1 MVFADL
7 IFLYL
12 FLPANL
18 ILYYISK
25 NRTYRNAVLVVF
37 SLFFY
42 AWGEPIWITLLL
54 FSATVDYIHGLIIEQ
69 QRQKIGAKL
78 AVVSSLIINLT
89 LLASFKYSGLIVVT
103 VNDLFG
109 TAFVPPSFALPI
121 GISFYTFQTISYT
134 IDVYRGDA
142 QPQHNFGKFLL
153 FVSLYHQLVAGPI
166 VRYNE
171 ICERIEER
179 HESWAEF
186 SSGINRFLLGLTKKT
201 LVANTAG
208 KLAIPYLEGNL
219 ASLSVLGAWFG
230 IALFALQIYYDF
242 SGYSDMAIGLGH
254 MFGFRHPENFRYP
267 YISRSATEF
276 WRRWHVSLGRFF
288 RDYLY
293 IPLGGNRRHMIF
305 NLLITWFA
313 TGLWH
318 GASWNFVLWGVYY
331 GVLILLERLFLLN
344 WLERL
349 PRFVSHLYF
358 VVIMLFGWVLF
369 NFIRLPDAFLYM
381 GRMLGLGGA
390 PLCDLSVLIDI
401 SSNGMWF
408 SLSVLFSLPVTVLL
422 ECIWERL
429 PTAHQSQLGWVRPV
443 FNVLLLITGTALLV
457 GQSYNPF
464 MYFRF

>member
-12 FLPANL
+12 FLPVNL

-25 NRTYRNAVLVVF
+25 NRAYRNSVLVLF

-42 AWGEPIWITLLL
+42 AWGEPIWIVLLL

-69 QRQKIGAKL
+69 QRQKLGAKL
-78 AVVSSLIINLT
+78 AVVSSLVINLA

-103 VNDLFG
+103 VNDFLG
-109 TAFVPPSFALPI
+109 TAFTPPSFALPI

-142 QPQHNFGKFLL
+142 EPQHNFGKFLL

-171 ICERIEER
+171 ISERIEER

-186 SSGINRFLLGLTKKT
+186 SSGINRFLIGLTKKT

-208 KLAIPYLEGNL
+208 KLAIPYLEGNIG
-219 ASLSVLGAWFG
+219 SLSVLGAWFG
-230 IALFALQIYYDF
+230 ITLYALQIYYDF
-242 SGYSDMAIGLGH
+242 SGYSDMAIGLGN

-305 NLLITWFA
+305 NLLVTWFA

-318 GASWNFVLWGVYY
+318 GASWNFVLWGGYY

-344 WLERL
+344 LLERL
-349 PRFVSHLYF
+349 PRVISHLYF
-358 VVIMLFGWVLF
+358 AVLMLFGWVLF
-369 NFIRLPDAFLYM
+369 NFVHLPDAFLYM
-381 GRMLGLGGA
+381 GRMIGLNGA
-390 PLCDLSVLIDI
+390 PIYDLSVWLDI
-401 SSNGMWF
+401 SSNGIWF
-408 SLSVLFSLPVTVLL
+408 FLSILFSLPVTVLL
-422 ECIWERL
+422 ECIWERV
-429 PTAHQSQLGWVRPV
+429 PKAHQSRLGWARPV
-443 FNVLLLITGTALLV
+443 FNIILLIVATALLV

>member
-25 NRTYRNAVLVVF
+25 NRTYRNMVLVLF

-42 AWGEPIWITLLL
+42 AWGEPIWIVLLL
-54 FSATVDYIHGLIIEQ
+54 FSATVDYLHGLIIEQ
-69 QRQKIGAKL
+69 QRGKIGAKL
-78 AVVSSLIINLT
+78 AVASSAIINLG
-89 LLASFKYSGLIVVT
+89 LLASFKYSGLIIETINSLLGCSLNV
-103 VNDLFG
+103 
-109 TAFVPPSFALPI
+109 PSFALPV

-134 IDVYRGDA
+134 IDVYRGDIE
-142 QPQHNFGKFLL
+142 PQHNFGKFLL

-171 ICERIEER
+171 ISERIEDR
-179 HESWAEF
+179 HESWEEV
-186 SSGINRFLLGLTKKT
+186 STGINRFLIGLTKKT

-208 KLAIPYLEGNL
+208 KLAIPYLAGNIS
-219 ASLSVLGAWFG
+219 SLSTLGAWFG
-230 IALFALQIYYDF
+230 IILYALQIYYDF

-293 IPLGGNRRHMIF
+293 IPLGGNRKRMVF
-305 NLLITWFA
+305 NLLVTWFA

-331 GVLILLERLFLLN
+331 GILILIERIFLLN
-344 WLERL
+344 FLEKL
-349 PRFVSHLYF
+349 PRAISHFYF
-358 VVIMLFGWVLF
+358 VIIMLFGWVIF
-369 NFIRLPDAFLYM
+369 NFTNLPNAFLYM
-381 GRMLGLGGA
+381 SKMVGMSGT
-390 PLCDLSVLIDI
+390 PLFDLSAWLDI
-401 SSNGMWF
+401 TSNGIWF
-408 SLSVLFSLPVTVLL
+408 SLSILFSLPITVLIG
-422 ECIWERL
+422 CIWDRIPSE
-429 PTAHQSQLGWVRPV
+429 HKNKFGWVRPV
-443 FNVLLLITGTALLV
+443 FNIVLLIMCTSLLV

>member
-25 NRTYRNAVLVVF
+25 DRAYRNTVLVLF

-69 QRQKIGAKL
+69 LRGTIGAKL
-78 AVVSSLIINLT
+78 AVASSLVINLG
-89 LLASFKYSGLIVVT
+89 LLATFKYSGLIVQT
-103 VNDLFG
+103 VNDLLG
-109 TAFVPPSFALPI
+109 TAFTTPSFALPI

-142 QPQHNFGKFLL
+142 QPQHDFLKFLL

-166 VRYNE
+166 VRYGE
-171 ICERIEER
+171 ICERIEDRTENWKDV
-179 HESWAEF
+179 SN
-186 SSGINRFLLGLTKKT
+186 GVNRFLIGLTKKT

-208 KLAIPYLEGNL
+208 KIAEPYLYGSVP
-219 ASLSVLGAWFG
+219 SLPVMGAWFG
-230 IALFALQIYYDF
+230 VILFSIQLYYDF
-242 SGYSDMAIGLGH
+242 SGYSDMAIGLGM

-293 IPLGGNRRHMIF
+293 IPLGGNRKRLVF
-305 NLLITWFA
+305 NLLITWLA

-318 GASWNFVLWGVYY
+318 GASWNFILWGGYY
-331 GVLILLERLFLLN
+331 GVLILLERLFLLK
-344 WLERL
+344 LLDKL

-369 NFIRLPDAFLYM
+369 CFTDLSTCFTYM
-381 GRMLGLGGA
+381 GRMIGLGAA
-390 PLCDLSVLIDI
+390 PLFDMPLLLDITGNITWLILSII
-401 SSNGMWF
+401 F
-408 SLSVLFSLPVTVLL
+408 CLPVTVLL
-422 ECIWERL
+422 SCVWDRL
-429 PTAHQSQLGWVRPV
+429 PRKRRNALAWVRPV
-443 FNVLLLITGTALLV
+443 FNLVLLLVSTALLV

-464 MYFRF
+464 LYFRF

>member
-25 NRTYRNAVLVVF
+25 NRTYRNLVLVLF

-42 AWGEPIWITLLL
+42 AWGEPIWIVLLL

-78 AVVSSLIINLT
+78 AVVSSLVINLA

-103 VNDLFG
+103 VNNLFG
-109 TAFVPPSFALPI
+109 TAFTPPSFALPI

-171 ICERIEER
+171 ISERIEER

-186 SSGINRFLLGLTKKT
+186 SLGINRFLIGLTKKT

-208 KLAIPYLEGNL
+208 KLAIPYLEGNI

-230 IALFALQIYYDF
+230 IILYALQIYYDF

-318 GASWNFVLWGVYY
+318 GASWNFVLWGCYY

-344 WLERL
+344 LLERL
-349 PRFVSHLYF
+349 PRFISHLYF
-358 VVIMLFGWVLF
+358 VVLMLFGWVLF
-369 NFIRLPDAFLYM
+369 NFVHLPDALLYM
-381 GRMLGLGGA
+381 GRMIGLNGA
-390 PLCDLSVLIDI
+390 PIYDLSVWLDL
-401 SSNGMWF
+401 SSNGIWF
-408 SLSVLFSLPVTVLL
+408 FVSILFSLPVTVLL
-422 ECIWERL
+422 ECIWERV
-429 PTAHQSQLGWVRPV
+429 PKVHQSRSGWVRPV
-443 FNVLLLITGTALLV
+443 FNVVLLIVATALLV

>member
-12 FLPANL
+12 FLPVNL
-18 ILYYISK
+18 VLYYISK
-25 NRTYRNAVLVVF
+25 NRTYRNMVLVLF

-42 AWGEPIWITLLL
+42 AWGEPIWIVLLL
-54 FSATVDYIHGLIIEQ
+54 FSATVDYLHGLIIEQ
-69 QRQKIGAKL
+69 QREKIGARL
-78 AVVSSLIINLT
+78 AVVSSLIINLS

-103 VNDLFG
+103 VNNLFG
-109 TAFVPPSFALPI
+109 TAFTPPSFALPI

-142 QPQHNFGKFLL
+142 EPQHNFGKFLL

-171 ICERIEER
+171 ISERIEER

-186 SSGINRFLLGLTKKT
+186 SSGINRFLIGLTKKT

-208 KLAIPYLEGNL
+208 KLAIPYLGGNI

-230 IALFALQIYYDF
+230 IVLYALQIYYDF

-293 IPLGGNRRHMIF
+293 IPLGGNRRHMVF
-305 NLLITWFA
+305 NLLITWLA

-318 GASWNFVLWGVYY
+318 GASWNFMLWGGYY
-331 GVLILLERLFLLN
+331 GVLILLERLFLLR
-344 WLERL
+344 LLDRL
-349 PRFVSHLYF
+349 PRFIAHLYF
-358 VVIMLFGWVLF
+358 VVLMLFGWVLF
-369 NFIRLPDAFLYM
+369 NFTSLPEAFLYM
-381 GRMLGLGGA
+381 GKMLGLHGA
-390 PLCDLSVLIDI
+390 PLFDLSVWLDVT
-401 SSNGMWF
+401 SNGIWLC
-408 SLSVLFSLPVTVLL
+408 LSILFSLPVTVLL
-422 ECIWERL
+422 ECIWERV
-429 PTAHQSQLGWVRPV
+429 PQMRQSRLGWVRPV
-443 FNVLLLITGTALLV
+443 FNLILLITGTALLV

>member
-25 NRTYRNAVLVVF
+25 NRTYRNLVLVFF

-42 AWGEPIWITLLL
+42 AWGEPIWIVLLL

-69 QRQKIGAKL
+69 QRLKIGAKL
-78 AVVSSLIINLT
+78 AVVSSLVINLA

-103 VNDLFG
+103 VNNLFG
-109 TAFVPPSFALPI
+109 TAFTPPSFALPI

-142 QPQHNFGKFLL
+142 EPQHNFGKFLL

-171 ICERIEER
+171 ISERIEAR
-179 HESWAEF
+179 SESWAEF
-186 SSGINRFLLGLTKKT
+186 SSGINRFLIGLTKKT

-208 KLAIPYLEGNL
+208 KLAIPYLGGNI

-230 IALFALQIYYDF
+230 ITLYALQIYYDF

-318 GASWNFVLWGVYY
+318 GASWNFVLWGGYY
-331 GVLILLERLFLLN
+331 GILILIERLFLLKL
-344 WLERL
+344 LERL
-349 PRFVSHLYF
+349 PRFISHLYF
-358 VVIMLFGWVLF
+358 VALMLFGWVLF
-369 NFIRLPDAFLYM
+369 NYINLADAFLFM
-381 GRMLGLGGA
+381 SRMIGLNGA
-390 PLCDLSVLIDI
+390 PFYDLSVWLDI
-401 SSNGMWF
+401 SSNGIWF
-408 SLSVLFSLPVTVLL
+408 CLSILFSLPVTVLL
-422 ECIWERL
+422 ECVWERI
-429 PTAHQSQLGWVRPV
+429 PKVHQNRLGWVRPV
-443 FNVLLLITGTALLV
+443 FNIILLVTATALLV

>member
-7 IFLYL
+7 VFLYL
-12 FLPANL
+12 FLPVNL

-25 NRTYRNAVLVVF
+25 NRAYRNMVLVVF

-69 QRQKIGAKL
+69 QRQKLGAKL
-78 AVVSSLIINLT
+78 AVVSSLVINLA

-103 VNDLFG
+103 VNSLLG

-134 IDVYRGDA
+134 IDVYRGDVE
-142 QPQHNFGKFLL
+142 PQHNFGKFLL

-166 VRYNE
+166 VRYSE
-171 ICERIEER
+171 ISERIEER
-179 HESWAEF
+179 CESWAEF
-186 SSGINRFLLGLTKKT
+186 SSGINRFLIGLTKKT

-208 KLAIPYLEGNL
+208 KLAIPYLEGNI

-230 IALFALQIYYDF
+230 IALYALQIYYDF

-305 NLLITWFA
+305 NLMVTWFA

-331 GVLILLERLFLLN
+331 GVLILLERLFLLK
-344 WLERL
+344 LFEHL
-349 PRFVSHLYF
+349 PRFISHLYF
-358 VVIMLFGWVLF
+358 VVLMLFGWVLF
-369 NFIRLPDAFLYM
+369 NFISLPDAFLYM
-381 GRMLGLGGA
+381 GKMLGLHGA
-390 PLCDLSVLIDI
+390 PLYDLSVLLDI
-401 SSNGMWF
+401 SGNGLWF
-408 SLSVLFSLPVTVLL
+408 CLSILFSLPVTVLL

-429 PTAHQSQLGWVRPV
+429 PKAHQNQLGWLRPV
-443 FNVLLLITGTALLV
+443 FNIMLLITGTALLV

>member
-25 NRTYRNAVLVVF
+25 NRTYRNLVLVLF

-42 AWGEPIWITLLL
+42 AWGEPIWIVLLL

-78 AVVSSLIINLT
+78 AVISSLVINLA

-103 VNDLFG
+103 VNNLFG
-109 TAFVPPSFALPI
+109 TAFTPPSFALPI

-142 QPQHNFGKFLL
+142 EPQHNFGKFLL

-171 ICERIEER
+171 ISERIEER

-186 SSGINRFLLGLTKKT
+186 SLGINRFLIGLTKKT

-208 KLAIPYLEGNL
+208 KLAIPYLEGNI

-230 IALFALQIYYDF
+230 IILYALQIYYDF

-318 GASWNFVLWGVYY
+318 GASWNFVLWGCYY
-331 GVLILLERLFLLN
+331 GVLILFERLFLLN
-344 WLERL
+344 LLERL
-349 PRFVSHLYF
+349 PRFISHLYF
-358 VVIMLFGWVLF
+358 VVLMLFGWVLF
-369 NFIRLPDAFLYM
+369 NFVHLPDALLYM
-381 GRMLGLGGA
+381 GRMIGLNGA
-390 PLCDLSVLIDI
+390 PIYDLSVWLDL
-401 SSNGMWF
+401 SSNGIWF
-408 SLSVLFSLPVTVLL
+408 FVSILFSLPVTVLL
-422 ECIWERL
+422 ECIWERV
-429 PTAHQSQLGWVRPV
+429 PKVHQSRLGWVRPV
-443 FNVLLLITGTALLV
+443 FNIVLLIVATALLV

>member
-1 MVFADL
+1 
-7 IFLYL
+7 
-12 FLPANL
+12 
-18 ILYYISK
+18 
-25 NRTYRNAVLVVF
+25 
-37 SLFFY
+37 
-42 AWGEPIWITLLL
+42 
-54 FSATVDYIHGLIIEQ
+54 YIHGLIIEQ

-103 VNDLFG
+103 VNNLFG
-109 TAFVPPSFALPI
+109 TAFNPPSFALPI

-142 QPQHNFGKFLL
+142 EPQHNFGKFML

-166 VRYNE
+166 VRYYE
-171 ICERIEER
+171 ISERIGER
-179 HESWAEF
+179 SKSWEEF
-186 SSGINRFLLGLTKKT
+186 SIGINRFLIGLTKKT

-208 KLAIPYLEGNL
+208 KLAIPYLEGNI

-230 IALFALQIYYDF
+230 IVLYALQIYYDF

-254 MFGFRHPENFRYP
+254 MFGFHHPENFRYP

-293 IPLGGNRRHMIF
+293 IPLGGNRRHMAF
-305 NLLITWFA
+305 NLMITWFA

-331 GVLILLERLFLLN
+331 GVLIFLERLFLLKL
-344 WLERL
+344 LERL
-349 PRFVSHLYF
+349 PRFISHLYF
-358 VVIMLFGWVLF
+358 VVLMLFGWVLF
-369 NFIRLPDAFLYM
+369 NYVSLPDAFLYM
-381 GRMLGLGGA
+381 GKMIGLNGS
-390 PLCDLSVLIDI
+390 PLYDLSVWLDI
-401 SSNGMWF
+401 TSNGIWF
-408 SLSVLFSLPVTVLL
+408 CLSVLFSLPVTVLL
-422 ECIWERL
+422 ECIWERV
-429 PTAHQSQLGWVRPV
+429 PKMQQCQLGWVRPV
-443 FNVLLLITGTALLV
+443 FNIVLLITGTALLV

>member
-25 NRTYRNAVLVVF
+25 NRTYRNLVLVLF

-42 AWGEPIWITLLL
+42 AWGEPIWIVLLL

-78 AVVSSLIINLT
+78 AVVSSLVINLA

-103 VNDLFG
+103 VNNLFG
-109 TAFVPPSFALPI
+109 TAFTPPSFALPI

-171 ICERIEER
+171 ISERIEER

-186 SSGINRFLLGLTKKT
+186 SLGINRFLIGLTKKT

-208 KLAIPYLEGNL
+208 KLAIPYLEGNI

-230 IALFALQIYYDF
+230 ITLYALQIYYDF

-318 GASWNFVLWGVYY
+318 GASWNFVLWGCYY

-344 WLERL
+344 LLERL
-349 PRFVSHLYF
+349 PRFISHLYF
-358 VVIMLFGWVLF
+358 VVLMLFGWVLF
-369 NFIRLPDAFLYM
+369 NFVHLPDALLYM
-381 GRMLGLGGA
+381 GRMIGLNGA
-390 PLCDLSVLIDI
+390 PVYDLSVWLDL
-401 SSNGMWF
+401 SSNGIWF
-408 SLSVLFSLPVTVLL
+408 FVSILFSLPVTVLL
-422 ECIWERL
+422 ECIWERV
-429 PTAHQSQLGWVRPV
+429 PKVQQSRLGWVRPV
-443 FNVLLLITGTALLV
+443 FNVVLLIVATALLV